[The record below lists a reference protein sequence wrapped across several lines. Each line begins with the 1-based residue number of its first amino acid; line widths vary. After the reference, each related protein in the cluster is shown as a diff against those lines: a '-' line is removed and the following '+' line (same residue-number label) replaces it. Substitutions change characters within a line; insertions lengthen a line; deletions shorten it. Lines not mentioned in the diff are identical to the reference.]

1 MMLSIVERKRQLIL
15 NDDKVSKSKLIGNR
29 EKSYRCE
36 ILTPRG
42 LNLLDGH
49 G

>member
-1 MMLSIVERKRQLIL
+1 MLSIVERKRHLIL
-15 NDDKVSKSKLIGNR
+15 NDDKVSKSTLIGNR
-29 EKSYRCE
+29 EKSYRWE
-36 ILTPRG
+36 ILTPQG

>member
-1 MMLSIVERKRQLIL
+1 MMLSIVERKRQFIL

-29 EKSYRCE
+29 AKSYRCE
-36 ILTPRG
+36 ILTPWG